1 MASEDSQKKQ
11 SMALP
16 KEGEQGIS
24 AVSQGRRS
32 RVSQT
37 AKSAKSR
44 FSIAETSVYGSEK
57 KRRKQGTHN
66 ERTREYL
73 GLNKKKKKSKA

>member
-1 MASEDSQKKQ
+1 M
-11 SMALP
+11 
-16 KEGEQGIS
+16 
-24 AVSQGRRS
+24 
-32 RVSQT
+32 SQT

-44 FSIAETSVYGSEK
+44 MSLAETSVYGSEK

-73 GLNKKKKKSKA
+73 GLNKKKKKSRA